1 MVGAPGT
8 SESPGTLSVRLAYR
22 STQTVRSKSWVLAN
36 SAQKILR
43 LHLRP
48 VGRGVSPMPTVTST
62 VGWMFTDPEPDM
74 EMRQA
79 HIRNMRSK
87 CRCSCVLQFTRHHGV
102 SSVLHRPPS
111 QMIHCIVLCCLILRL
126 ASRDCLTARERRARL
141 RWAPHSN
148 RGRSQTRVEA
158 RAL

>member
-1 MVGAPGT
+1 MHQAHQRALAPYPCG
-8 SESPGTLSVRLAYR
+8 LAYR

-48 VGRGVSPMPTVTST
+48 VGRGVSPMPTVAST
-62 VGWMFTDPEPDM
+62 GGWMFTDPEPDM

-111 QMIHCIVLCCLILRL
+111 QMIHCIVLCCFHSQTCVQRL
-126 ASRDCLTARERRARL
+126 SLCKEGQARL
-141 RWAPHSN
+141 RWSTNPN
-148 RGRSQTRVEA
+148 RGEITNPG
-158 RAL
+158 